1 MRTLLYFRFT
11 DAASARNGWTQVLA
25 LSKAPTYVTGPWFLG
40 RGLKPIAGFPVAD
53 SSHTT
58 FRPEVSMAGYVI
70 CAVLGIALAGNYG
83 DHSDPLSSLTA
94 YGLGFMIGGFG
105 GWFLGALSGARLSRP
120 RLARHAALLSQGEIL
135 MIVGCKS
142 SEKDKV
148 KTLLYGRGGVG
159 IEEHGDFLPHLRW
172 I

>member
-1 MRTLLYFRFT
+1 M
-11 DAASARNGWTQVLA
+11 
-25 LSKAPTYVTGPWFLG
+25 
-40 RGLKPIAGFPVAD
+40 
-53 SSHTT
+53 
-58 FRPEVSMAGYVI
+58 
-70 CAVLGIALAGNYG
+70 ALAGYYG

-105 GWFLGALSGARLSRP
+105 GWFLGALSGTRLLRP
-120 RLARHAALLSQGEIL
+120 RLARHAALLAQGEIL

-148 KTLLYGRGGVG
+148 KTLLYGKGGVG